1 MRVNA
6 EAVKTIGAKV
16 FKSIGGFA
24 KGSLEIAIP
33 IIGVMI
39 MNSSMSD
46 VIDEVRYRGNVKY
59 DDVVSAI
66 VKSNMLSSDRVKM
79 ISELKSDGNSD
90 YYKAVISIVKSNML
104 SSSKL
109 EAIRGLNNY
118 NKDE

>member
-1 MRVNA
+1 MRVNTK
-6 EAVKTIGAKV
+6 AVKTIGAKA

-24 KGSLEIAIP
+24 KSSLEIAIP

-39 MNSSMSD
+39 MNSSVSD
-46 VIDEVRYRGNVKY
+46 IIDEMRYRGNIKY

-66 VKSNMLSSDRVKM
+66 AKSNMLSSDRVKM

-90 YYKAVISIVKSNML
+90 YYKAVISIIRSNMF

-109 EAIRGLNNY
+109 EAIRGLNN
-118 NKDE
+118 NDEEK